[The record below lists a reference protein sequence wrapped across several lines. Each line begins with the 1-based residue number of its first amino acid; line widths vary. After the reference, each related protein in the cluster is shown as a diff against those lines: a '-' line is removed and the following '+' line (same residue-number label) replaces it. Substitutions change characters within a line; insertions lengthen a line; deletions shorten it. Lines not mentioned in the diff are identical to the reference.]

1 MPVTI
6 YADTLI
12 FINTFVTYFLLLGT
26 DLLLHFQ
33 IHRLRILAASLL
45 GGVYSLILLADLPVP
60 LCILLRIGVCI
71 LIRWIAD
78 GFSALRRFIKGLC
91 VFLLVNFV
99 FAGLMLAV
107 SLLLRPSGFLC
118 SFGAVYFDVS
128 IPFILALTLAAY
140 GLIRLVLLL
149 CAGHPSDS
157 HYGTIALRTP
167 CGTAQG
173 KGIFDTGNHLC
184 DSFTGKPVI
193 LVSGIFA
200 DPLVPPGVREFL
212 HGKTLAECSIEPQW
226 QNRLRLFPY
235 STVGGSGLLPA
246 FRCDSVTLTHLK
258 KTHTYTRLYI
268 AVSENTF
275 GAGEYD
281 ALFPCPLYEEMMEG
295 ESEHEIQ
302 NSGHPTPVST
312 SASAAHGALRTL
324 HQRLADTAAAAKE
337 KRGGRHSRPSV
348 RRRQKRTGGSDRA
361 QSAAGRLHREEI

>member
-26 DLLLHFQ
+26 DSLLHFQ
-33 IHRLRILAASLL
+33 IRRLRILAASLL

-60 LCILLRIGVCI
+60 LCLLLRIGVCI
-71 LIRWIAD
+71 LLRLIAD
-78 GFSALRRFIKGLC
+78 GFSCMRKFVKGLC

-107 SLLLRPSGFLC
+107 SLLIRPSGFLC

-128 IPFILALTLAAY
+128 IPFILALTLASY
-140 GLIRLVLLL
+140 GLIRLVLLI
-149 CAGHPSDS
+149 CAGHPSDT
-157 HYGTIALRTP
+157 HYGNVTIQTP
-167 CGTAQG
+167 CGTIQG

-193 LVSGIFA
+193 LVSSGFSA
-200 DPLVPPGVREFL
+200 PLVPPGVRDFL
-212 HGKTLAECSIEPQW
+212 RGKALSECSIEPQW

-235 STVGGSGLLPA
+235 SSVGGNGLLPA

-258 KTHTYTRLYI
+258 KERTYTRLYI
-268 AVSENTF
+268 AVCENVL

-281 ALFPCPLYEEMMEG
+281 ALFPCALYEEMMEG
-295 ESEHEIQ
+295 ESEHELQ
-302 NSGHPTPVST
+302 NIRHPAAAC
-312 SASAAHGALRTL
+312 ASAASVHGALRAL
-324 HQRLADTAAAAKE
+324 HQRLADTAAAAEE
-337 KRGGRHSRPSV
+337 KRRSRHPRASV
-348 RRRQKRTGGSDRA
+348 RRR
-361 QSAAGRLHREEI
+361 